1 MSDLVDFED
10 LNELDG
16 GDLRAV
22 FEQVSDDQARDALG
36 GLALSYR
43 ERLLFKLP
51 KPSAER
57 LTAFIDASGPISFEA
72 AHHAQR
78 AMVEALCELSR
89 SGVVAFDDPEDLVA

>member
-22 FEQVSDDQARDALG
+22 FDQVSSTQVRDALSG
-36 GLALSYR
+36 SPLGLR
-43 ERLLFKLP
+43 NQLLVKLP
-51 KPSAER
+51 RPSAER
-57 LTAFIDASGPISFEA
+57 ISAQLDASGPISFEDA
-72 AHHAQR
+72 RAAQR

-89 SGVVAFDDPEDLVA
+89 SGVVAFDDPEDMVA